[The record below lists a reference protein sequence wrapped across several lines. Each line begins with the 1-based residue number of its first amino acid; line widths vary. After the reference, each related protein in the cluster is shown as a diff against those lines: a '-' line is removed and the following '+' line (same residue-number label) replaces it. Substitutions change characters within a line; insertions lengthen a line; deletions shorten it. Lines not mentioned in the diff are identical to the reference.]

1 MLVIDGS
8 MSTALEKLG
17 FPIKNGGLW
26 TAEALIRSPELVKK
40 VHLDY
45 FRAGAD
51 MGISCSYQASMK
63 GLREHGFTSR
73 QAEAL
78 IRRSMD
84 LLKEARTEFWQAYKE
99 TDAETSQESGIMKHR
114 DQPEAD
120 NPVDP
125 SGAGTS
131 GEKSFSRPYPLA
143 LGSCGPYGA
152 YLGDGSEYR
161 GNYGISDK
169 QLLAFHRERA
179 EILLDSGSDLLLF
192 ETVPSLHEAEIEA
205 DLAESLHADY
215 WISFSCRDGHHTSE
229 GQTIAECMKLFSDR
243 GRFPGLKMIGVN
255 CTLPEYIS
263 SLITEFLPSGLPV
276 AVYPNSGMVY
286 DLRRKIWKGNGSPG
300 KFHDYALEWYK
311 LGASAVGGCCTTGP
325 DHIRAVKSARDQLIR
340 EREK

>member
-8 MSTALEKLG
+8 MSTALENLG

-26 TAEALIRSPELVKK
+26 TAEALISRPDLVKK

-63 GLREHGFTSR
+63 GLREHGFTGK
-73 QAEAL
+73 QAGAL
-78 IRRSMD
+78 ICRSMD
-84 LLKEARTEFWQAYKE
+84 LLKEARRAFWKEYTERPSEAQY
-99 TDAETSQESGIMKHR
+99 ESGIGEETALKA
-114 DQPEAD
+114 AD
-120 NPVDP
+120 SEGE
-125 SGAGTS
+125 SGTR
-131 GEKSFSRPYPLA
+131 EMSFSRPYPLA

-161 GNYGISDK
+161 GNYGITDK

-179 EILLDSGSDLLLF
+179 EILLDAGADLLLF
-192 ETVPSLHEAEIEA
+192 ETVPSLREAEIEA

-215 WISFSCRDGHHTSE
+215 WISFSCRDGQNTCE
-229 GQTIAECMKLFSDR
+229 GQPVSECAAVFSDR

-263 SLITEFLPSGLPV
+263 SLIAEFLPAGLPV
-276 AVYPNSGMVY
+276 AVYPNSGMIY
-286 DLRRKIWKGNGSPG
+286 DPRMKIWNGDGSPE
-300 KFHDYALEWYK
+300 KFRQYALEWYRN
-311 LGASAVGGCCTTGP
+311 GAAAVGGCCTTTP
-325 DHIRAVKSARDQLIR
+325 EHIRAVKSARDQLIH
-340 EREK
+340 EKLG